1 MWAQAV
7 QPVSILKLLSYIYVC
22 TYVLS
27 RSYWLLHIRTRV
39 LTNNNIMH
47 VWHVNASGRSSV
59 KLLHGVIDVG
69 DIAFICP
76 TYSAHESTSGWFGS
90 ATTLLLHWLASQCK
104 AYSLLT
110 TQYYLRS
117 DYLKRVFKK

>member
-1 MWAQAV
+1 
-7 QPVSILKLLSYIYVC
+7 
-22 TYVLS
+22 
-27 RSYWLLHIRTRV
+27 
-39 LTNNNIMH
+39 MH

-90 ATTLLLHWLASQCK
+90 ATATATYCTTALMASQCT
-104 AYSLLT
+104 LLV
-110 TQYYLRS
+110 LV
-117 DYLKRVFKK
+117 DFCPV

>member
-1 MWAQAV
+1 MTT
-7 QPVSILKLLSYIYVC
+7 KE
-22 TYVLS
+22 
-27 RSYWLLHIRTRV
+27 RTKRLATT

-47 VWHVNASGRSSV
+47 VWHVNARGRSSV

-90 ATTLLLHWLASQCK
+90 APTTYCTTALAG
-104 AYSLLT
+104 
-110 TQYYLRS
+110 
-117 DYLKRVFKK
+117 

>member
-90 ATTLLLHWLASQCK
+90 ATTTYCK
-104 AYSLLT
+104 
-110 TQYYLRS
+110 
-117 DYLKRVFKK
+117 VHIF

>member
-1 MWAQAV
+1 
-7 QPVSILKLLSYIYVC
+7 
-22 TYVLS
+22 
-27 RSYWLLHIRTRV
+27 
-39 LTNNNIMH
+39 MH

-90 ATTLLLHWLASQCK
+90 ATTKGQLISEDLFLVFDSSK
-104 AYSLLT
+104 
-110 TQYYLRS
+110 
-117 DYLKRVFKK
+117 KRTKNFCPSS

>member
-1 MWAQAV
+1 
-7 QPVSILKLLSYIYVC
+7 
-22 TYVLS
+22 
-27 RSYWLLHIRTRV
+27 
-39 LTNNNIMH
+39 MH

-90 ATTLLLHWLASQCK
+90 ATTVLLHWLASAK
-104 AYSLLT
+104 HILFLLHSM
-110 TQYYLRS
+110 YYLRS
-117 DYLKRVFKK
+117 DYLKRVLKNEKEPIKIPPFYDF

>member
-1 MWAQAV
+1 
-7 QPVSILKLLSYIYVC
+7 
-22 TYVLS
+22 
-27 RSYWLLHIRTRV
+27 
-39 LTNNNIMH
+39 MH

-90 ATTLLLHWLASQCK
+90 ATTTYCTTALASQCK

-110 TQYYLRS
+110 T
-117 DYLKRVFKK
+117 

>member
-1 MWAQAV
+1 
-7 QPVSILKLLSYIYVC
+7 
-22 TYVLS
+22 
-27 RSYWLLHIRTRV
+27 
-39 LTNNNIMH
+39 MH

-90 ATTLLLHWLASQCK
+90 ATTVLLHWLASAK
-104 AYSLLT
+104 HILFLLHST
-110 TQYYLRS
+110 I
-117 DYLKRVFKK
+117 